1 MASRALTDN
10 QRSIQKTL
18 DIASQVV
25 IQYSGTEVPELGNLT
40 PEGLLEEFGRLN
52 EARKLLEK
60 IEKTVRVRFESQI
73 SGKKEM
79 RGDNYNYKK
88 ASQTRTALNQG
99 AAKEYFEREGI
110 LADYM
115 STTEVEAVTVKRN

>member
-1 MASRALTDN
+1 MTSKPLTDN

-25 IQYSGTEVPELGNLT
+25 IQYSGAEVPDLGNLT

-73 SGKKEM
+73 DGKKEM
-79 RGDNYNYKK
+79 RGDNYTYTKK
-88 ASQTRTALNQG
+88 SQERTALNQG
-99 AAKEYFEREGI
+99 AAKEYFEKAGI
-110 LADYM
+110 LAEYM
-115 STTEVEAVTVKRN
+115 STTEVDTVTVKRN